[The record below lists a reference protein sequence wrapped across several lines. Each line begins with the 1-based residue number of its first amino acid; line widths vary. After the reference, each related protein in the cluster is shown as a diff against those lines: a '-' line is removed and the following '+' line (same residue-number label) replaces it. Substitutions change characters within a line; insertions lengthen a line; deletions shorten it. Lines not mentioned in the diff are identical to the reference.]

1 MQQKD
6 APTLTSCSLALDR
19 LMERCAGLLRANVD
33 IDDCMPPSPVFGGA
47 LDELV
52 FYRNRVLTL
61 EEIGKLAGQ

>member
-1 MQQKD
+1 
-6 APTLTSCSLALDR
+6 
-19 LMERCAGLLRANVD
+19 MERCAGLLRENVD
-33 IDDCMPPSPVFGGA
+33 IDDGMPPSPVFGGA